1 MLQHEDIFGM
11 KNFILNIAKEAKVR
25 THPIHLQKCKIQNFL
40 QTGMEKKYFL
50 HILPLTKMTHIIT
63 LSY

>member
-11 KNFILNIAKEAKVR
+11 KNFILNIGRK
-25 THPIHLQKCKIQNFL
+25 QKFALTQYIIKKNFL

-50 HILPLTKMTHIIT
+50 HVLPQTKMTHIIT